1 MQFLGGGTE
10 DRLAG
15 GTDERFCPRSLF
27 SIMPRE
33 VSVELAAD
41 IATLIKAQLGCQRL
55 LGRSE
60 KCVLATPPVISNK
73 KQKATTEGLS

>member
-1 MQFLGGGTE
+1 
-10 DRLAG
+10 
-15 GTDERFCPRSLF
+15 
-27 SIMPRE
+27 MPRE

-60 KCVLATPPVISNK
+60 KCVLATPLVISNK
-73 KQKATTEGLS
+73 KKKVTIEGLSSELSQYVFKAIELLHC